1 MAAKMVKAMEAT
13 HLALKA
19 DVSLAE
25 RVGRKV
31 FPASEAAL
39 IARLIKRDLPFYST
53 GISPEFV
60 DGINAFARKVG
71 ILDVYPNYSE
81 SPALG
86 KPPAAEKPAIQLC
99 YSTPQPAAAS
109 ANSTTCSR

>member
-1 MAAKMVKAMEAT
+1 MVKAMEAT

-39 IARLIKRDLPFYST
+39 IARLIKRDLPFY
-53 GISPEFV
+53 
-60 DGINAFARKVG
+60 GINAFARK
-71 ILDVYPNYSE
+71 VYPNYSE

>member
-1 MAAKMVKAMEAT
+1 VAAKMVKAMEAT

-53 GISPEFV
+53 GISP
-60 DGINAFARKVG
+60 
-71 ILDVYPNYSE
+71 
-81 SPALG
+81 
-86 KPPAAEKPAIQLC
+86 PAAEKPAIQLC

>member
-1 MAAKMVKAMEAT
+1 MVKAMEAT

-39 IARLIKRDLPFYST
+39 IARLIKRDLPFY
-53 GISPEFV
+53 
-60 DGINAFARKVG
+60 GINAFARKVG

-81 SPALG
+81 LPALG

>member
-1 MAAKMVKAMEAT
+1 MASLAVTDRFLAEKNDVAAKMVKAMEAT

-25 RVGRKV
+25 KVGRKV

-39 IARLIKRDLPFYST
+39 IARLIERDLPFYST

-60 DGINAFARKVG
+60 DGMNAFARKAG
-71 ILDVYPNYSE
+71 ILDSYPSYSE
-81 SPALG
+81 VVARLG
-86 KPPAAEKPAIQLC
+86 
-99 YSTPQPAAAS
+99 
-109 ANSTTCSR
+109 